1 MLRHIINRRK
11 MSARKK
17 IIEEK
22 ANYLESMQRLS

>member
-1 MLRHIINRRK
+1 MLQYIINRRK

-22 ANYLESMQRLS
+22 TNYLESMQRFR